1 MPGCV
6 AARSKIM
13 KCPRQDPQ
21 NLNPDDIFETDCP
34 QCGATVEF
42 WEGDS
47 IAKCPQCK
55 AEIKNPHIEGE
66 EKS

>member
-1 MPGCV
+1 
-6 AARSKIM
+6 M

-21 NLNPDDIFETDCP
+21 NLNPGDIFETDCP
-34 QCGATVEF
+34 ICGATVEF

-47 IAKCPQCK
+47 IAKCPKCK
-55 AEIKNPHIEGE
+55 AEIKNPHTEAQ